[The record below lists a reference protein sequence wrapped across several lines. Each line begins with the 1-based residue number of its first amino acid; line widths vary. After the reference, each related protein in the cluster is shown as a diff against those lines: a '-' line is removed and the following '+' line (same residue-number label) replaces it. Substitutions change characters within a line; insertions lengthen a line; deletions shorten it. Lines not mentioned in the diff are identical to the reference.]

1 MTEREQEIRASLQ
14 ADVILRRALDIKDAK
29 ALLKKEG
36 YCVENLWHIDDV
48 KQNYKCSDEDAMD
61 ILDRATLNEYVA
73 DTIFTMIDEA
83 IDNDNDGKFK
93 PLNN

>member
-1 MTEREQEIRASLQ
+1 MTERQET
-14 ADVILRRALDIKDAK
+14 IKNAK

-48 KQNYKCSDEDAMD
+48 QQNYKCSDGDAMD
-61 ILDRATLNEYVA
+61 ILEDVCSSDYVA
-73 DTIFTMIDEA
+73 ETVFTMIDEA
-83 IDNDNDGKFK
+83 IDYTNDGEFK

>member
-1 MTEREQEIRASLQ
+1 MREREQEIRASLQ
-14 ADVILRRALDIKDAK
+14 ADAILRRALDIKDAK

-36 YCVENLWHIDDV
+36 YCVENLWHIDDI

-61 ILDRATLNEYVA
+61 ILEDVCSEDYVSE
-73 DTIFTMIDEA
+73 TVFTMIDEA
-83 IDNDNDGKFK
+83 IDHINDGQFK

>member
-61 ILDRATLNEYVA
+61 ILDEATLNEYVA

>member
-1 MTEREQEIRASLQ
+1 MTEREQEVRASLQ